1 MRRVIVFLA
10 LVILFFAISIPAV
23 CTQIENLPWGVER
36 VRADQVWDTDMWPQD
51 FIVDPDG
58 NAGQGAGRADID
70 MDKIVW
76 TRDHGT
82 AVRHFGEM
90 DP

>member
-1 MRRVIVFLA
+1 MKNACVVVIACILLLA
-10 LVILFFAISIPAV
+10 AFNATVWA
-23 CTQIENLPWGVER
+23 QIENLPCGVER
-36 VRADQVWDTDMWPQD
+36 IRADQIWDTDMWPQD

-58 NAGQGAGRADID
+58 NAGQGAGRANID

-76 TRDHGT
+76 ARDRGT
-82 AVRHFGEM
+82 AVRHFGEI